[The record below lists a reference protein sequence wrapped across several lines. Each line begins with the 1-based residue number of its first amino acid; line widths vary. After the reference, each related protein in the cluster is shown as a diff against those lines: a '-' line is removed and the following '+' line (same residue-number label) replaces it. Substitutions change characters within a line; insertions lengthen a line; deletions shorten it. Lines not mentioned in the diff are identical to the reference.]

1 MAPKVRSR
9 PSQRT
14 YARTYLGKAKEFLAA
29 AGAANAARQYD
40 AGLLLAIHSGI
51 SSSDAVTVAL
61 AGLHSKDPDHTKAVD
76 LLESIAAQSADIR
89 ARATQLRSLL
99 KMKNMVEYEERRTT
113 SAEAVDGIK
122 RAERLAEWAA
132 SEVAKARL

>member
-9 PSQRT
+9 PSQRA
-14 YARTYLGKAKEFLAA
+14 YARMYLGKAMEFLAA
-29 AGAANAARQYD
+29 ARAANAAQQYD

-61 AGLHSKDPDHTKAVD
+61 AGLHSKDPDHLKAVD
-76 LLESIAAQSADIR
+76 LLESIAAQSTDIR

-113 SAEAVDGIK
+113 SAEATEGFK
-122 RAERLAEWAA
+122 RAKRLAEWAA
-132 SEVAKARL
+132 TEVDRARI